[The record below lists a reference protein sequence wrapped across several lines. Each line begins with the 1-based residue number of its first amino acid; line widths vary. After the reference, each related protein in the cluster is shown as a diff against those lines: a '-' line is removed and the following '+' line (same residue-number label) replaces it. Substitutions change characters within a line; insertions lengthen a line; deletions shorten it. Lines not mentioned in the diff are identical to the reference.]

1 VHSSRRS
8 RKKKKKKKKKKAS
21 SSNISK
27 HKGAMGSGQGSI
39 NPILTKLDFQ
49 RYDGT
54 VAGLNRISSFNKL
67 KMKIK

>member
-1 VHSSRRS
+1 
-8 RKKKKKKKKKKAS
+8 
-21 SSNISK
+21 
-27 HKGAMGSGQGSI
+27 MGSGQGSI